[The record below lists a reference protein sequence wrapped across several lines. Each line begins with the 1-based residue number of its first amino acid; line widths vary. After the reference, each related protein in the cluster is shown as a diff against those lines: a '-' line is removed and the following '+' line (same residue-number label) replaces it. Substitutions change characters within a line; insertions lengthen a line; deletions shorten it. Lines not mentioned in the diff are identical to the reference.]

1 MLTGGE
7 ALDGLAGLVDR
18 IVALVPPLQ
27 ALIVAACFVVGV
39 LMAMNAIRG
48 FAAASESNASGQG
61 VYGPVVW
68 QPTMTLIVAI
78 LLVSLSSTISAF
90 LVSFFQ
96 TEETVAASEIFAYAP
111 EMLQPLDHE
120 QARTIV
126 IALLRI
132 VQLIGLIGFIRGLTL
147 MNKSAYRGPYS
158 GLFGQGLT
166 HVIGGVLAMNI
177 VQFVGMIE
185 DLVIG

>member
-1 MLTGGE
+1 
-7 ALDGLAGLVDR
+7 
-18 IVALVPPLQ
+18 
-27 ALIVAACFVVGV
+27 
-39 LMAMNAIRG
+39 
-48 FAAASESNASGQG
+48 
-61 VYGPVVW
+61 
-68 QPTMTLIVAI
+68 
-78 LLVSLSSTISAF
+78 
-90 LVSFFQ
+90 
-96 TEETVAASEIFAYAP
+96 
-111 EMLQPLDHE
+111 MLQPLDHE